1 MLQWQHAANWNAP
14 MTLALVAA
22 MAVELEPV
30 RGAAQ
35 AAELERR
42 LDQPIYRGRIGA
54 RDVVLAELGMGKVR
68 AAAVT
73 QALIERH
80 GVSQL
85 ILFGSAGAVNPGYD
99 VGTVI
104 VGRQL
109 IQHDFSLLSG
119 TAMLG
124 WGRDWVHADEQLSA
138 QLLAAGR
145 RLGMP
150 VVPGRIVTGD
160 QPVALDEFRTRLW
173 TEFRA
178 DCVEME
184 GAAVALVCKL
194 NGVPFAVARGLSDR
208 ADGQAVHA
216 FRQNIRDVSQAVAKL
231 VVECVRAL

>member
-1 MLQWQHAANWNAP
+1 

-30 RGAAQ
+30 REAAH
-35 AAELERR
+35 AAALERR
-42 LDQPIYRGRIGA
+42 LAQPIYGGRIGA
-54 RDVVLAELGMGKVR
+54 HDLVLAELGMGKVR

-80 GVSQL
+80 GVSRL
-85 ILFGSAGAVNPGYD
+85 ILFGSAGAVNPKHA

-109 IQHDFSLLSG
+109 IQHDFGLLSKR
-119 TAMLG
+119 ALLG
-124 WGRDWVHADEQLSA
+124 WGRGWVHADARLSA
-138 QLLAAGR
+138 QMLAAGR
-145 RLGMP
+145 RLGLP
-150 VVPGRIVTGD
+150 VVAGRIVTGD
-160 QPVALDEFRTRLW
+160 QSIAHDETRRWLW

-184 GAAVALVCKL
+184 GAAVAMVCKL
-194 NGVPFAVARGLSDR
+194 NGVPFAVARGLTDR

-216 FRQNIRDVSQAVAKL
+216 FRRNIRDVSQSVAHL